1 MNRFD
6 NNTLARQD
14 ARSWSE
20 KVGILAAQLPAT
32 RAAASLPPFNPLP
45 FADAPT
51 RLSTILHHFRQRQQK
66 REDAEHKLRAQEFV
80 IQR

>member
-6 NNTLARQD
+6 NNTPARQD
-14 ARSWSE
+14 ARTWSE

-32 RAAASLPPFNPLP
+32 SLPPFNPLP
-45 FADAPT
+45 SADAPS
-51 RLSTILHHFRQRQQK
+51 RLSTILHHFWQRRQK
-66 REDAEHKLRAQEFV
+66 REDAEHKLRANEFV

>member
-14 ARSWSE
+14 ARNWSE
-20 KVGILAAQLPAT
+20 KVGILAAQMPAT
-32 RAAASLPPFNPLP
+32 SPPPFNPLP
-45 FADAPT
+45 SADAPT
-51 RLSTILHHFRQRQQK
+51 RLSAILQHFRQQQQK